1 MWYLGGTPRSVR
13 VRGVRVAMP
22 WDGDGR
28 ELREGLGRG
37 RRPPDLGCRQGW
49 AGPCSHGSELHPAG
63 AQVVGR
69 RDAGLTPQPGR
80 WEPREEARQPH

>member
-1 MWYLGGTPRSVR
+1 MWYLGGTPHSIR

-28 ELREGLGRG
+28 ELREGLGG
-37 RRPPDLGCRQGW
+37 GCRPPDLGCRQW
-49 AGPCSHGSELHPAG
+49 LAGPCSRGSALYPAG

-69 RDAGLTPQPGR
+69 RDAGLAPSQEGGNPGR
-80 WEPREEARQPH
+80 R